1 MGDPPV
7 TQRGGSLAGL
17 LAAGGVIVLD
27 GGLAT
32 ELERRGNDL
41 SDRLWS
47 ARLLLEAPKE
57 IVEVHLA
64 YYRAGA
70 RVATTASYQASF
82 EGFAERGI
90 DHAEAAG
97 LMRRSV
103 ALGAEARRRYRA
115 ECEVDGRDSGPL
127 FVAASVGPYGAVL
140 ADGSE
145 YTGAYSLGMSELRD
159 WHRERLAVL
168 AAAGPDL
175 LAIETIP
182 SVEEGRA
189 LVGLL
194 AEGDGPPAWLS
205 FTCADGAR
213 TRHGEPVEAAFALA
227 DPTERVVAVGVNC
240 TAPEHVAELVER
252 ARSVTTK
259 PIVVYPNSGERWD
272 PGARRW
278 IDDPGRQVDAASA
291 RGWVAAGATL
301 IGGCCRVGPDRI
313 AELAAAGLG

>member
-7 TQRGGSLAGL
+7 TPVRRSLAGL
-17 LAAGGVIVLD
+17 LAAGDVIVLD

-32 ELERRGNDL
+32 ELEARGNDL

-47 ARLLLEAPKE
+47 ARLLIEAPEE
-57 IVEVHLA
+57 IVETHLA

-70 RVATTASYQASF
+70 RVATAASYQASF

-90 DHAEAAG
+90 ERADAAG
-97 LMRRSV
+97 LIRRGV
-103 ALGAEARRRYRA
+103 ELADEARRRYRA
-115 ECEVDGRDSGPL
+115 ECAEVGRDPGPL

-145 YTGAYSLGMSELRD
+145 YTGAYALDAAGLRD

-182 SVEEGRA
+182 SLDEGRA
-189 LVGLL
+189 LTELL
-194 AEGDGPPAWLS
+194 APGDGPPAWLS
-205 FTCADGAR
+205 FTCADGTR
-213 TRHGEPVEAAFALA
+213 TRHGEPVEAAFALGDA
-227 DPTERVVAVGVNC
+227 TERIVAVGVNC
-240 TAPEHVAELVER
+240 TAPEHVRELVER
-252 ARSVTTK
+252 ARTVTTK

-272 PGARRW
+272 PVARRW
-278 IDDPGRQVDAASA
+278 LDEPGRHVDAAAA
-291 RGWVAAGATL
+291 RGWVGAGATL
-301 IGGCCRVGPDRI
+301 VGGCCRVGPDRI
-313 AELAAAGLG
+313 AELAAAGLA

>member
-1 MGDPPV
+1 MGDPAV
-7 TQRGGSLAGL
+7 TQVGGSLADL
-17 LAAGGVIVLD
+17 LAAGVVIVLD

-32 ELERRGNDL
+32 ELEARGNDL
-41 SDRLWS
+41 ADRLWS
-47 ARLLLEAPKE
+47 ARLLIEAPEE
-57 IVEVHLA
+57 IVETHLA

-82 EGFAERGI
+82 EGFAERGL
-90 DHAEAAG
+90 DHAGAVG

-103 ALGAEARRRYRA
+103 ELADEARRRYRA
-115 ECEVDGRDSGPL
+115 ECAALGRDPGPL
-127 FVAASVGPYGAVL
+127 FVAASVGPYGAIL

-145 YTGAYSLGMSELRD
+145 YTGAYGLDVAALRD

-182 SVEEGRA
+182 SLDEGRA
-189 LVGLL
+189 LVELL
-194 AEGDGPPAWLS
+194 SEGDGPPAWLS

-213 TRHGEPVEAAFALA
+213 TRHGEPVETAFALGDA
-227 DPTERVVAVGVNC
+227 TERVVAVGVNC
-240 TAPEHVAELVER
+240 TAPEHVRELVER
-252 ARSVTTK
+252 ARAVTAK

-272 PGARRW
+272 PVARRW
-278 IDDPGRQVDAASA
+278 VDEPGPSVDGVTA

-301 IGGCCRVGPDRI
+301 VGGCCRVGPDRI
-313 AELAAAGLG
+313 LELSAAGLA